1 MFTKSTGCVT
11 LDDCINA
18 SHRARTGSVQ
28 ADNIAEHSGRHT
40 HTHVNYLSSFFIPAC
55 SPRRKPPPLH
65 CHPAG
70 SWCPQASETDQ
81 PVQANAKPEQK
92 TRQGMEWNG
101 MECNKQCEQDICRY
115 HSLHCGKSNVVV
127 LHNNNNNNNSKGQC
141 NHVTV
146 IHCTEAKPHGWQPS
160 CSSSSYRWNGS
171 IQTNKTRRAPFSPH

>member
-92 TRQGMEWNG
+92 TRQGMEWNTT
-101 MECNKQCEQDICRY
+101 
-115 HSLHCGKSNVVV
+115 
-127 LHNNNNNNNSKGQC
+127 NSVSKIYVG
-141 NHVTV
+141 T
-146 IHCTEAKPHGWQPS
+146 IHCIVERVMLLSCTTTTTTTTAKANAITS
-160 CSSSSYRWNGS
+160 R
-171 IQTNKTRRAPFSPH
+171 